1 MAIYSVGVRK
11 MLVFRFDVLDK
22 LKKCG
27 FTTYSLTKEHGMSP
41 ATIQKL
47 RNKTTDINAAT
58 INRLCGL
65 LHCQPGDL
73 LEYVED
79 CAAGQSTDR

>member
-1 MAIYSVGVRK
+1 MIIY
-11 MLVFRFDVLDK
+11 RFDVLEK
-22 LKKCG
+22 LKDIG
-27 FTTYSLTKEHGMSP
+27 ITSYTLTKRYGFSP
-41 ATIQKL
+41 TMVQKM
-47 RNKTTDINAAT
+47 REKNTSINAAT

-79 CAAGQSTDR
+79 GAGDQAADR

>member
-1 MAIYSVGVRK
+1 
-11 MLVFRFDVLDK
+11 MLIFRFDVLDR

-27 FTTYSLTKEHGMSP
+27 LTTYSLTKDLGISP

-47 RNKTTDINAAT
+47 RRQQTDINAAT

-79 CAAGQSTDR
+79 GAGDQPDDR

>member
-1 MAIYSVGVRK
+1 
-11 MLVFRFDVLDK
+11 MLIFRFDVLDR

-27 FTTYSLTKEHGMSP
+27 LTTYSLTKDFGISP

-47 RNKTTDINAAT
+47 RRQQTDINAAT

-79 CAAGQSTDR
+79 GAGNQPADR